1 MWVDEFGKLHN
12 KRDGRVWENL
22 SHWRDTEWEGRR
34 KGEKSCFLFFLEHFI
49 SLRQWVKLT
58 LFFKKTFI
66 YLFLFLAILGFPCS
80 LQAFSSNCWEPGCSL
95 LPGTEGLLQPR
106 PLLPRSTGSR
116 LTGSVAPWHVE
127 SSWTRDWTRVP
138 CIGRQI
144 LIHCATREVQ

>member
-1 MWVDEFGKLHN
+1 MSLGNFIIKEMGEFERICHTGGILSE
-12 KRDGRVWENL
+12 REGGRE
-22 SHWRDTEWEGRR
+22 R
-34 KGEKSCFLFFLEHFI
+34 KVVFFFSWTLYFI
-49 SLRQWVKLT
+49 KTVSKAYPL
-58 LFFKKTFI
+58 FKKTFI

-95 LPGTEGLLQPR
+95 LQGTEGLLQPR